1 MPAERERFDFLEP
14 PAGDATTVGAARAD
28 GTAGQEVG
36 RLGHYRVLDVLG
48 RGGMGYVF
56 RAEDTRLKRLV
67 ALKVMNKRF
76 STAPNSRK
84 RFLEEARAMAAIDDD
99 NVVTIYEVGESSGT
113 PYMAM
118 ELLRG
123 STLERFT
130 RGGQRLAVD
139 EFVPLA
145 AQLIAGLSAAHRRGI
160 VHRDVKPGN
169 VWIEEPSGR
178 VKVLDFGLAL
188 ASSPVDALADDGSVI
203 GTPGYLS
210 PEQARGEPLDDRSDL
225 FSAGVVL
232 YELACG
238 QPPFSAQTIPEQ
250 LIKIL
255 AHQPLRPDAV
265 DPDFPA
271 QLADVIMRLLAKEP
285 GDRYRS
291 AQECVAALRVAA
303 EAAAAADRA
312 VAEIVVQPAAMAGKT
327 VGKTGGRRAVKV
339 SGKRS
344 AKATGRGRHGRRNRG
359 PILVRWTRDVRVWG
373 VAAIGLV
380 SLIGFGFWFSRGDQP
395 SEASVGRPSRP
406 SAAPAVMAG
415 SLDVLRLSEIAASPQ
430 RLLGGHQARFRI
442 RLANTASGPADDPRR
457 VNAGAKV
464 IAQVATFVVPASER
478 QQVGGGNRR
487 PVAFPRKLPA
497 AMIPPPGQTRDLDID
512 FSSAGIAAGQYDV
525 VFELQSPQGTRINRL
540 SASMVVDEN
549 LAAIDLIGFDQ
560 VRTSLGDGA
569 DTYVR
574 PGSQE
579 PSGAR
584 PSIEAGRKPGGGDS
598 PEVIHAYLRFD
609 LGDWAGRRQRIDR
622 AMLLLTLDAGGSR
635 GNCVIE
641 AYGVTALL
649 PPDWKEKGDGAIQW
663 QTSPSAG
670 DIRSYPFLGRTEFD
684 NEGGRLEKVP
694 DGVRLFGPELDDY
707 LRATEGDTVTV
718 LLVRANDGAEPTRWV
733 SREGGEATAPGI
745 AIRESRGP

>member
-14 PAGDATTVGAARAD
+14 PAGDATTVGTARAD
-28 GTAGQEVG
+28 GTAGQELG

-67 ALKVMNKRF
+67 ALKVMNRRF

-130 RGGQRLAVD
+130 RGGQRLAVN

-145 AQLIAGLSAAHRRGI
+145 TQLIAGLSAAHRRGI

-169 VWIEEPSGR
+169 VWVEEPSSR

-188 ASSPVDALADDGSVI
+188 ASTPVDALADDG
-203 GTPGYLS
+203 
-210 PEQARGEPLDDRSDL
+210 SDL

-265 DPDFPA
+265 NPGFPA

-291 AQECVAALRVAA
+291 AQECVAALGVAA

-327 VGKTGGRRAVKV
+327 VGKTVGKRAGNV
-339 SGKRS
+339 SGEGA
-344 AKATGRGRHGRRNRG
+344 AKATGRGRHGRPNRR
-359 PILVRWTRDVRVWG
+359 PTRVRWLRDVRVWG
-373 VAAIGLV
+373 VAAAALISLVGL
-380 SLIGFGFWFSRGDQP
+380 GFWFFRVDPP
-395 SEASVGRPSRP
+395 SPAPADRPSRP
-406 SAAPAVMAG
+406 SSAPVVMAG
-415 SLDVLRLSEIAASPQ
+415 SLDVLRLSEIAASPP
-430 RLLGGHQARFRI
+430 RLLGGHQARFRV

-464 IAQVATFVVPASER
+464 IAQVATFVVPASAR

-497 AMIPPPGQTRDLDID
+497 AMIPPPGQTRDLDLD

-540 SASMVVDEN
+540 SASLVVDEN

-560 VRTSLGDGA
+560 VRTSLGGGA

-574 PGSQE
+574 PDSQE
-579 PSGAR
+579 PFGAR
-584 PSIEAGRKPGGGDS
+584 PSIEAGRKPGGGDM
-598 PEVIHAYLRFD
+598 PEVTHAYLRFD
-609 LGDWAGRRQRIDR
+609 LRDWAGRRQRIDR
-622 AMLLLTLDAGGSR
+622 AMLLLTLDEGGSS
-635 GNCVIE
+635 GNCAIE

-649 PPDWKEKGDGAIQW
+649 PPDWKETGDGAIQW
-663 QTSPSAG
+663 HTSPSAG
-670 DIRSYPFLGRTEFD
+670 DIESYPFLGRAEFD
-684 NEGGRLEKVP
+684 NEGGRLDKVP
-694 DGVRLFGPELDDY
+694 DGVRLFGPGLDDY
-707 LRATEGDTVTV
+707 LRETQGDTVTV
-718 LLVRANDGAEPTRWV
+718 LLVRANDGAEPIRWV
-733 SREGGEATAPGI
+733 SREGGEAIAPAM
-745 AIRESRGP
+745 AIRESRAP